1 MTYIWKKFQSWNASE
16 ASQKNLG
23 STFAPW
29 PTFEKCSK
37 VEMRAKRAKKIFG
50 VTFSFDPMTYI
61 YLVLQLYRFS
71 SQKKFWGHFSLWP
84 HDLHSTYYAVISILG
99 ENWQKKIL
107 ATPTFLVVDLDLEWN
122 LVRLFPTLCT
132 LFGIDALIYTAAS
145 VSRSIESVIF
155 YYRNFEL
162 GPNLCF
168 HCCTR

>member
-50 VTFSFDPMTYI
+50 VNFDVWPHDLHI
-61 YLVLQLYRFS
+61 PCSAVIPIS
-71 SQKKFWGHFSLWP
+71 SPKKFWGHFSLWP
-84 HDLHSTYYAVISILG
+84 HDLDSTYYAVISILG

-107 ATPTFLVVDLDLEWN
+107 ATPTFLVVDLDLESN

-132 LFGIDALIYTAAS
+132 LFGIDASIYTAAS
-145 VSRSIESVIF
+145 VSDCFERVLRVIS
-155 YYRNFEL
+155 
-162 GPNLCF
+162 
-168 HCCTR
+168 